1 MTTRNDPKADARA
14 NAKATERATE
24 HATERAMALLGDNTA
39 AATIRGELKALLDAV
54 PGARRVLPHLTV
66 VERLLAASGFAGLD
80 AMPTDAL
87 EKAADQL
94 GKLPIKSEGSLLPQM
109 HMLLNLAVGARDH
122 AKPAIESDQF
132 ISSFLTEEKL
142 EVNEISHTD
151 FDRLMDEP
159 PPGRAR

>member
-1 MTTRNDPKADARA
+1 MTTRTDPKADAQS
-14 NAKATERATE
+14 NAKATERASE
-24 HATERAMALLGDNTA
+24 RATERAMALLGDATA

-66 VERLLAASGFAGLD
+66 VERLLASNGFAGLD

-94 GKLPIKSEGSLLPQM
+94 GKLPIKAEGSLLPQM
-109 HMLLNLAVGARDH
+109 HMLLNLAVGARGH
-122 AKPAIESDQF
+122 ATPAIESDQF

-159 PPGRAR
+159 PPGKRR